1 MLVPELNM
9 ALLNIPKCG
18 SSTVR
23 KCLENHA
30 QKRKMVPQS
39 INLIDHLSISEM
51 SLKVKSAGLDIQNLR
66 VVGIIRK
73 PIERYLSAL
82 NYAFSDKY
90 SRSLKEYVGMTLTDR
105 GKEGDKYTYKT
116 YFRTMS
122 SFLDL
127 SIKNLALYRFED
139 LQEAVASFGYTGFV
153 PHLNKSR
160 KRFSMEQL
168 DPYMEDI
175 LSFYE
180 DDIKLYNS
188 TPLRAKQETTL
199 CM

>member
-1 MLVPELNM
+1 M

-122 SFLDL
+122 SFVFQN
-127 SIKNLALYRFED
+127 SIPILC
-139 LQEAVASFGYTGFV
+139 V
-153 PHLNKSR
+153 LNKSR